1 MFEESAATKP
11 SSNGLA
17 KAKKANGAV
26 GGGDIGGGGGKKRLS
41 VERIYQKKSQL
52 EHILLRPDT
61 YIGSVNPVT
70 EKMWVLD
77 AENQRIVNK
86 EITYVPGL
94 YKIFDEILVNAADNK
109 QRDPKMDT
117 IRIDIN
123 AEKNEI
129 KVFNNGRGIPVEMHK
144 DEKMYVPTLIFGHL
158 LTSSNFN
165 DEEEKVT
172 GGRNGYGAKLCNV
185 FSTKFVVETASKENR
200 KEFKQVWEN
209 NMSKAKEAKL
219 KDFSSEDYTRITFC
233 PDLPKF
239 NMESL
244 DPDTVALLSRRA
256 YDIAASTR
264 GVKVLLNGKRIPV
277 KDFKDYVD
285 FFIKGH
291 EDETGNPVKAI
302 YEQAHERW
310 EVAVA
315 VSDNGFQQMSFVN
328 SIATTKGGRHVDYIS
343 KMIENNIAE
352 ILKKKNKGGVTIKPH
367 QIRNHIWL
375 FINCLIVNPTFDSQT
390 KENMTLQ
397 VNKFGSKCAM
407 TPKFYTQLAKS
418 GVVES
423 VLAWSKF
430 KADQEM
436 KSKHSSKKTNKLKG
450 ISKLEDANDA
460 GTKNS
465 IDCTLILTEGDSAK
479 TLAVAGLG
487 VVGRDKYGV
496 YPLRGKL
503 LNVREATHKQ
513 IMENKEINEMVK
525 IIGLTYKKKYNSIE
539 DLKSLRYGK
548 LMIMTDQDQDGSH
561 IKGLLINFIH
571 HNWPSLLRLPF
582 LEEFITPIVKATK
595 GSSSLSFFSLPEL
608 QEWKS
613 QTDNWHTYK
622 IKYYKGLGTSTSKE
636 AKDYFSDMKRHR
648 ILFMHESDQDDHAI
662 NMAFSKKAIDQRK
675 EWLTTWMEECKR
687 RKELG
692 LSEIYLYEKE
702 TKSVTY
708 SDFINKEL
716 VLFSNL
722 DNERSIPS
730 VVDGFK
736 PGQRKVMFTC
746 LKRNDKREVKVA
758 QLAGSVGEM
767 SAYHHGEA
775 SLMGTIINLAQNYVG
790 SNNVNLLLPIGQ
802 FGTRLAGGKDHASPR
817 YIFTQMSPLA
827 RLIFNPNDD
836 PILNYLTDDNQ
847 KIEPEWYMPIIP
859 MVLVNG
865 ADGIGTGWMTK
876 IPNYNPREI
885 VKNLLRMLN
894 GQEPEDMNPWFKNFK
909 GHIESLENQRYVVN
923 GEIASISDNK
933 IEITELPVRTWTQS
947 YKEQVMEP
955 MLNGSD
961 KIPAIIQDYKEY
973 HTDITVK
980 FVVQM
985 NSDKLRQAELDKGLH
1000 QFFKLQ
1006 TTISTSS
1013 MVLFDAKGCLRKY
1026 GGVLDIMRE
1035 FYHLRLEFYGKR
1047 KDYMEGML
1055 EAEALKLSNQARFIL
1070 EKCDGTLVVENKKR
1084 KAMIDELHRKGF
1096 DSDPVKKWKIA
1107 QKLNEAS
1114 DSDSEE
1120 GHDGDLDYDYLLGM
1134 AMWSLTKERKD
1145 DLLKKKDEKHQELR
1159 HLRDMSKEDLWKKD
1173 LSEFLEKLDE
1183 VEAKELEDEKSTVS
1197 KDKALKGLGKKKK
1210 VKEEALPSP
1219 VGIRIVPRIAEELK
1233 NKAAKAAA
1241 AKTKKGEK
1249 LDKKALKE
1257 TEEEK
1262 DEFDF
1267 MCDDKDLNRSL
1278 SEKLGFS
1285 AAQNGNK
1292 KVPKHKKSP
1301 LSSTDSSPKKKAKMT
1316 KGKHPWDDSDDESMA
1331 SEKSISYA
1339 DSDSDTEVKKPI
1351 AKTAADS
1358 DSEFSDFAPV
1368 SKIARNVA
1376 QNDIFKHSD
1385 QSEDEND
1392 SPIKKSTKSL
1402 ASAPPKMLD
1411 SDEDSD
1417 DMFQPPKKKPVQAK
1431 KSKFEGKRKVTAKS
1445 NDDDDES
1452 PIKKPK
1458 KKPSPAKKTKT
1469 APKASK
1475 DPAKAK
1481 KGKKTFDQSEES
1493 ESFSDVDTTDVFDD
1507 SVMDSP
1513 LSEKKDRGGVRRAAT
1528 KKAKFTFSSDEG
1540 DSDF

>member
-1 MFEESAATKP
+1 MSSDDDDFDPMFDGGGGAAKKPVAKSATTNGATKA
-11 SSNGLA
+11 G
-17 KAKKANGAV
+17 KANGV
-26 GGGDIGGGGGKKRLS
+26 GGGDGGKKRLS

-77 AENQRIVNK
+77 ADNQRIVNK

-219 KDFSSEDYTRITFC
+219 KDFSAEDYTRITFC

-256 YDIAASTR
+256 YDIAASSK

-277 KDFKDYVD
+277 KNFKDYVD

-407 TPKFYTQLAKS
+407 TPKFYTQLSKS

-539 DLKSLRYGK
+539 DLKSLRYGR

-595 GSSSLSFFSLPEL
+595 GSSSLSFFSMPEL

-636 AKDYFSDMKRHR
+636 AKDYFSDMNRHR

-662 NMAFSKKAIDQRK
+662 NMAFSKKAVDQRK

-692 LSEIYLYEKE
+692 LSEIYLYEKQ

-790 SNNVNLLLPIGQ
+790 SNNVNLLQPIGQ

-836 PILNYLTDDNQ
+836 AILNYLTDDNQ
-847 KIEPEWYMPIIP
+847 KIEPEWYMPILP

-885 VKNLLRMLN
+885 VQNLLRMLE
-894 GQEPEDMNPWFKNFK
+894 GHEPEDMNPWFKNFK

-933 IEITELPVRTWTQS
+933 IEITELPIRTWTQS

-973 HTDITVK
+973 HTDVTVK
-980 FVVQM
+980 FIVQM

-1026 GGVLDIMRE
+1026 EGVLDIMRE
-1035 FYHLRLEFYGKR
+1035 FFHLRLEFYGKR

-1107 QKLNEAS
+1107 QKLDDVAE
-1114 DSDSEE
+1114 SDSEE
-1120 GHDGDLDYDYLLGM
+1120 DQDGGDLDYDYLLGM

-1173 LSEFLEKLDE
+1173 LSEFIEKLDE
-1183 VEAKELEDEKSTVS
+1183 VEAKELEDQKSGVS
-1197 KDKALKGLGKKKK
+1197 KDKALKGMGKKKK

-1219 VGIRIVPRIAEELK
+1219 VGIRIIPRIAEELK

-1267 MCDDKDLNRSL
+1267 MCDDKDMNRSL
-1278 SEKLGFS
+1278 SEKLGLS
-1285 AAQNGNK
+1285 AAPNGIK
-1292 KVPKHKKSP
+1292 KATKHKKTTP
-1301 LSSTDSSPKKKAKMT
+1301 LSSTDSSPRKKPKMAA
-1316 KGKHPWDDSDDESMA
+1316 KGKSNPWDD
-1331 SEKSISYA
+1331 
-1339 DSDSDTEVKKPI
+1339 DSDEESDPSDKDFSFD
-1351 AKTAADS
+1351 DS
-1358 DSEFSDFAPV
+1358 DSEF
-1368 SKIARNVA
+1368 
-1376 QNDIFKHSD
+1376 
-1385 QSEDEND
+1385 
-1392 SPIKKSTKSL
+1392 
-1402 ASAPPKMLD
+1402 
-1411 SDEDSD
+1411 
-1417 DMFQPPKKKPVQAK
+1417 
-1431 KSKFEGKRKVTAKS
+1431 
-1445 NDDDDES
+1445 
-1452 PIKKPK
+1452 
-1458 KKPSPAKKTKT
+1458 
-1469 APKASK
+1469 
-1475 DPAKAK
+1475 
-1481 KGKKTFDQSEES
+1481 
-1493 ESFSDVDTTDVFDD
+1493 
-1507 SVMDSP
+1507 
-1513 LSEKKDRGGVRRAAT
+1513 
-1528 KKAKFTFSSDEG
+1528 
-1540 DSDF
+1540 